1 MRYLGLALLFLMLQS
16 GVTVAADNGAE
27 LQHLYSA
34 LNMLNQQQQAIYQ
47 QFQMVQ
53 ELRRGSVPLYGYGA
67 PMPPQYMGPPPNYD
81 DVVAA
86 QNSAIQRDEDL
97 SQKADQ
103 LVDKYNAIEEMKKP
117 LQQKIYSMTLGK

>member
-1 MRYLGLALLFLMLQS
+1 MRYVGLALLLLMLQS
-16 GVTVAADNGAE
+16 GVAIAAGNGAE
-27 LQHLYSA
+27 LQQLYSA

-53 ELRRGSVPLYGYGA
+53 ELRRGSVPLYGA
-67 PMPPQYMGPPPNYD
+67 PLLPQYMGPPPNYD
-81 DVVAA
+81 AVVAA

-103 LVDKYNAIEEMKKP
+103 LLDKYNAIEDMKKP
-117 LQQKIYSMTLGK
+117 LQQKIYSLTLGK